1 MECQPGRRKE
11 KLAVKGAVDS
21 TASGSKNPDREDDNW
36 SPRATITKEESE
48 RVKLTAAESHEGEEV
63 ASEIQPS
70 SNEAEDSFTK
80 CEVEEQQAARAKVQA
95 PRRRRAVI
103 RVESKKRKTRFQ
115 EGAVM
120 EISVRKQWR
129 RLALCRA
136 R

>member
-1 MECQPGRRKE
+1 MKC
-11 KLAVKGAVDS
+11 AVTS
-21 TASGSKNPDREDDNW
+21 TASGSKREDDNW
-36 SPRATITKEESE
+36 SPRATIAKEESE
-48 RVKLTAAESHEGEEV
+48 RLKLTAAESHEGEEV

-70 SNEAEDSFTK
+70 SNEAEDSFTM

-95 PRRRRAVI
+95 PRRRRTMI
-103 RVESKKRKTRFQ
+103 RVESKKRKTMFQ